1 MIPSNVDASL
11 PRNDSLPYLL
21 SGSILPVLPGA
32 MVLKSVLPLSSS
44 SFLGLVLGH
53 SPFVSRPLSAV

>member
-11 PRNDSLPYLL
+11 PRNDSLPYL